1 MKLYSFIYLQLS
13 TWENGSYATVS
24 GTSMACP
31 HVSGVVALML
41 SSNPSATPS
50 QIFTALRSSSDN
62 PSTSGKDS
70 YIGYGVVNA
79 LAAVEAI
86 SSYGNDVTEDVNDNI
101 GNDTGNND
109 NDNNNN
115 NNSSGGGGGGTG
127 NDQDSGCV
135 ELVITLRTDRYASD
149 TTHWLQTETEYLFYE
164 NNFDSFETY
173 RETACI
179 DPTGCTTYNIRDS
192 FGDGISGEGIEIKY
206 GGELVYSGGDFSV
219 GGIKYLGS
227 SCPEV

>member
-1 MKLYSFIYLQLS
+1 
-13 TWENGSYATVS
+13 
-24 GTSMACP
+24 MACP

-86 SSYGNDVTEDVNDNI
+86 SSYRNDVTEDVNDNI
-101 GNDTGNND
+101 GNDTDNND
-109 NDNNNN
+109 N
-115 NNSSGGGGGGTG
+115 NSSGGGGTG
-127 NDQDSGCV
+127 NDQDSDCV

-149 TTHWLQTETEYLFYE
+149 TTHWLQTGTEYIFYE

-173 RETACI
+173 RETVCI

-192 FGDGISGEGIEIKY
+192 FGDGISGEGLRKNQQSWQYRAI
-206 GGELVYSGGDFSV
+206 V
-219 GGIKYLGS
+219 
-227 SCPEV
+227 C